1 MESKA
6 DSHYDIDKENRD
18 EHELRVIDSC
28 LKYHGECIDGLNE
41 RRRELINRMG
51 TNKK

>member
-1 MESKA
+1 MKNNNKTEKRNLNT
-6 DSHYDIDKENRD
+6 DNEEIKLIDY
-18 EHELRVIDSC
+18 C
-28 LKYHGECIDGLNE
+28 LKYHSECIDGLNE